1 MNFYKLRKYHY
12 KAVNMT
18 NLNVGV
24 DINNFKKS
32 PYTYLKSIFNIEA
45 ASMLT
50 YISLKLRI
58 KPNSMSFAYATL
70 GGIGGALLAIPNN
83 DLFNLIAII
92 IFFSS
97 GVLDECDGAL
107 ARINNQATDFG
118 SFLDAWA
125 GKFNYTCFIVGLGLH
140 LFNKNNEFYFLILI
154 IIILI
159 ASSTNFKLINLQLCS
174 LAIFKKARNTTKN
187 KNLKNE
193 KKSKQKLVIQEL
205 KMLLRNSFDDRSR
218 SIDLICLLILINFE
232 RDILIILNLIFYFIA
247 VKSILAFIYSLNVTK
262 NLYK

>member
-92 IFFSS
+92 IFFLKS
-97 GVLDECDGAL
+97 VLDMSDGPL
-107 ARINNQATDFG
+107 ARISNQTSNFG

-125 GKFNYTCFIVGLGLH
+125 GKFGHTCFIVGLGLH
-140 LFNKNNEFYFLILI
+140 LFNKNSEFYFLILI

-159 ASSTNFKLINLQLCS
+159 TNSTNFKLINLQLCD
-174 LAIFKKARNTTKN
+174 LAIFKKARNIKN
-187 KNLKNE
+187 SKNLRNK
-193 KKSKQKLVIQEL
+193 KKSKDRFVIEKAKAL
-205 KMLLRNSFDDRSR
+205 IRSAFDDRSR
-218 SIDLICLLILINFE
+218 STDLICFLIFINFS
-232 RDILIILNLIFYFIA
+232 RDILIILNLIFYFITL
-247 VKSILAFIYSLNVTK
+247 KSVLAFFYSLHITK

>member
-92 IFFSS
+92 IFFSKS
-97 GVLDECDGAL
+97 VLDVSDGSL
-107 ARINNQATDFG
+107 ARASNQTSDFG
-118 SFLDAWA
+118 SVFDAWA
-125 GKFNYTCFIVGLGLH
+125 GRFGHTCFIVGLGLH

-159 ASSTNFKLINLQLCS
+159 TNGTNFKLINLQLCN
-174 LAIFKKARNTTKN
+174 LAIFKKARNTNKN

-247 VKSILAFIYSLNVTK
+247 LKSILAFIYSLNVTK